1 MRKKG
6 SLYIILFIM
15 LFLLSACRSTKSG
28 TALVKNNVPLLLQLE
43 QMQAM
48 IPIEGDITAKLRM
61 LAGVDG
67 KSLSSKG
74 SFSVDKGNGMRIGI
88 TAMGL
93 FEIARLDISVDEA
106 CLINK
111 IGKEYAMLSYSE
123 NGLLGQTGLNY
134 NILESVLTNRPFS
147 PDGTHFSDA
156 VKHMDIS
163 ADSAYITVFTGK
175 TDKISYSFTFKKS
188 TGELVKTEGIYNERV
203 RVKCEY
209 SDFEKLT
216 SRTFPHSIHLVI
228 EGLNNTIGLELELSN
243 VKETAY
249 NFSMSNVS
257 SYKPIEFL
265 RIIELLK

>member
-1 MRKKG
+1 
-6 SLYIILFIM
+6 M

-28 TALVKNNVPLLLQLE
+28 TALVKNNTPLLQQLE

-48 IPIEGDITAKLRM
+48 IPVDGDITAKLRM
-61 LAGVDG
+61 VAGVDG

-93 FEIARLDISVDEA
+93 FEIARLDISVSEA

-111 IGKEYAMLSYSE
+111 IGKEYAMLNYSE
-123 NGLLGQTGLNY
+123 NSLLGQAGLNY
-134 NILESVLTNRPFS
+134 NILESVLTNSPFS
-147 PDGTHFSDA
+147 PDGTPFSDA

-163 ADSAYITVFTGK
+163 ADSAYITVSTGK
-175 TDKISYSFTFKKS
+175 RDKMNYSFTFKKS
-188 TGELVKTEGIYNERV
+188 TGELIKTEGVYDNTV

-209 SDFEKLT
+209 SDFEKLI
-216 SRTFPHSIHLVI
+216 SRTFPCSIHLVI
-228 EGLNNTIGLELELSN
+228 EGLDKTIGLELELSN
-243 VKETAY
+243 VKETVY

-257 SYKPIEFL
+257 SYKLIEL
-265 RIIELLK
+265 SRIIELLK